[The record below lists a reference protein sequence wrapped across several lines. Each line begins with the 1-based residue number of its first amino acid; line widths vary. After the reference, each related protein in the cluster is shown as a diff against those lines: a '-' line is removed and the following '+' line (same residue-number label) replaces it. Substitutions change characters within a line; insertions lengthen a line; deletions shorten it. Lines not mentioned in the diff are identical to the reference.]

1 MNLNHAMERIA
12 QLEAILGFRDVS
24 ILGFT
29 PGQSRMLGLLLRKG
43 TVTKDMLFDALY
55 GDRPDAD
62 VPDLKTID
70 VLVCQ
75 LRRKLK
81 PHGIAFKTWYGVGYF
96 MDEASKQKLRGLA
109 EARVAERSGSTR
121 RELA

>member
-29 PGQSRMLGLLLRKG
+29 PGQSRMLGLLLRKD

-55 GDRPDAD
+55 GDRVDSD

-81 PHGIAFKTWYGVGYF
+81 LHGIEFKTWYGVGYF
-96 MDEASKQKLRGLA
+96 MDKDSKQKLRELA
-109 EARVAERSGSTR
+109 EAKGAVSA
-121 RELA
+121 